1 MAPPVFRFRNRT
13 QDVFRIEGERVFLRH
28 PVIGDFAEWSRLRA
42 ASRTFLEPWE
52 PRWSDDDLTRGSFRY
67 RIRRYDSDR
76 LAGVALPLFICQKG
90 SGRLVGGVTLGSIR
104 RGVAET
110 CSLGYWMGEQYAG
123 KGLMG
128 DALRA
133 LLPHV
138 FDTMQL
144 HRIEAA
150 CIPDNARSKR
160 LLEKAGFRHEGYLN
174 GYLKINGAWR
184 DHLLYALIAE
194 DWRSMRAKGSGSGE

>member
-13 QDVFRIEGERVFLRH
+13 QEEFRIEGHKTFLRH

-42 ASRTFLEPWE
+42 ASRAFLEPWE
-52 PRWSDDDLTRGSFRY
+52 PRWPEDDLTRTAFRH

-76 LAGVALPLFICQKG
+76 ETGVALPLFVCKKSNGHI
-90 SGRLVGGVTLGSIR
+90 VGGVTLGSIK
-104 RGVAET
+104 RGVAES

-123 KGLMG
+123 KSLMS
-128 DALRA
+128 DALRG

-138 FDTMQL
+138 FDRMRL

-150 CIPDNARSKR
+150 CIPDNERSQR
-160 LLEKAGFRHEGYLN
+160 LLEKVGFQREGYLN

-194 DWRSMRAKGSGSGE
+194 DWQSIRAKGSGSGG

>member
-1 MAPPVFRFRNRT
+1 MAPPVFRFRSRT
-13 QDVFRIEGERVFLRH
+13 QEEFRIEGVKTFLRH
-28 PVIGDFAEWSRLRA
+28 PLIGDFAEWSGLRET
-42 ASRTFLEPWE
+42 SRSFLEPWE
-52 PRWSDDDLTRGSFRY
+52 PRWSENDLTRAAFRH
-67 RIRRYDSDR
+67 RIRRYDADR
-76 LAGVALPLFICQKG
+76 EAGVALPLFVCLKTNGKI
-90 SGRLVGGVTLGSIR
+90 VGGATLTSIR

-123 KGLMG
+123 LGLMS
-128 DALRA
+128 DALQA

-138 FDTMQL
+138 FEKMRL

-150 CIPDNARSKR
+150 CIPDNSRSRR
-160 LLEKAGFRHEGYLN
+160 LLEKAGFQREGYLN

-194 DWRSMRAKGSGSGE
+194 DWQSIRAKGSGSGE

>member
-13 QDVFRIEGERVFLRH
+13 HEDLRIEGHQTFLRH
-28 PVIGDFAEWSRLRA
+28 PVIGDFTEWSRLRA
-42 ASRTFLEPWE
+42 ASRDFLEPWE
-52 PRWSDDDLTRGSFRY
+52 PRWSDDDLTRAAFRY

-76 LAGVALPLFICQKG
+76 EAGVALPLFVCQRS
-90 SGRLVGGVTLGSIR
+90 SGRILGGATLNSIR
-104 RGVAET
+104 RGAAEC

-123 KGLMG
+123 KGLMS
-128 DALRA
+128 DAIKG

-138 FDTMQL
+138 FDRMRL

-150 CIPDNARSKR
+150 CIPDNTRSQR
-160 LLEKAGFRHEGYLN
+160 LLEKVGFRREGYLN

-194 DWRSMRAKGSGSGE
+194 DWQSTRAKGPGPGE

>member
-1 MAPPVFRFRNRT
+1 
-13 QDVFRIEGERVFLRH
+13 
-28 PVIGDFAEWSRLRA
+28 
-42 ASRTFLEPWE
+42 
-52 PRWSDDDLTRGSFRY
+52 
-67 RIRRYDSDR
+67 
-76 LAGVALPLFICQKG
+76 
-90 SGRLVGGVTLGSIR
+90 
-104 RGVAET
+104 
-110 CSLGYWMGEQYAG
+110 MGEQYAG